1 MKMHFCKD
9 QHPGHVWNE
18 LLVSK
23 KSHPTYDTNSK
34 LNPHRAFLRGSLHSY
49 LNLMLK
55 LSSALWIT
63 KYLQASGVGQSAK
76 LGMVNRVGW
85 KDTKMPISPK
95 VTQNP
100 VRLSMKNPKSHPLTF
115 WSHPGG
121 CWTLRLTGDG
131 LSHLEVPWEWLFDLK
146 LKIYVKIIHSEHFSE
161 NGKFLVVYDFFDF
174 I

>member
-1 MKMHFCKD
+1 MEINKSS
-9 QHPGHVWNE
+9 NE
-18 LLVSK
+18 ASSYDVFKSIFLLFW
-23 KSHPTYDTNSK
+23 SH
-34 LNPHRAFLRGSLHSY
+34 
-49 LNLMLK
+49 
-55 LSSALWIT
+55 
-63 KYLQASGVGQSAK
+63 SGTPVHKEIATVFG
-76 LGMVNRVGW
+76 LEILIRVGW

-146 LKIYVKIIHSEHFSE
+146 LKIYVKIIHSEHFVFYEKNFIVS
-161 NGKFLVVYDFFDF
+161 YFFDF